1 MANIIDY
8 VRNATDSFSDAPL
21 NRVDSLVF
29 SWLAY
34 VRYPDDSPTRSLEGQ
49 DLSEAFGNGGLTGL
63 TAAMHDPRHT
73 EELLVAVAESPRFCD
88 VVGCLHSEQSSRKA
102 EKQFSA
108 ITFRLPGG
116 GSYVAYRGTDNTL
129 VGWKENFNMAF
140 QTAIPSQTTSTSY
153 LALVAEQLEG
163 PIWVGGHSK
172 GGNLAVYAT
181 MTVDAEVRERV
192 KRCYTHDG
200 PGFTDEMRSDAR
212 WAGAY
217 ELVDKTIPEGS
228 LIGLIFESRD
238 VEMQIVRSTNSGIM
252 QHAPFSWEVEGN
264 DFAVE
269 RAISYDSYRTIKRLD
284 SWLDGMGADERER
297 FVEILYK
304 LVQASGE
311 VTFGGLK
318 QSLADGSLKLMLSRL
333 DGMPEDD
340 RKFFMDAAEE
350 LVATMLLGPAPA
362 NPKTAAEKVDAAGDA
377 IDDITARFND
387 KLSKLEKYGD

>member
-8 VRNATDSFSDAPL
+8 VRETTSGFGEEPL

-34 VRYPDDSPTRSLEGQ
+34 VRYPEDSDVRTADGMP
-49 DLSEAFGNGGLTGL
+49 LSEVFVEGTLTGL
-63 TAAMHDPRHT
+63 TASLHDPRST
-73 EELLVAVAESPRFCD
+73 EELLLAVAGSPRYAD
-88 VVGCLHSEQSSRKA
+88 VVACLHSEQSSKKA

-140 QTAIPSQTTSTSY
+140 STAIPSQVTSTSY
-153 LALVAEQLEG
+153 LALAAEQTSG
-163 PIWVGGHSK
+163 PLWVGGHSK

-181 MTVDAEVRERV
+181 MTVGDDVRGRIER
-192 KRCYTHDG
+192 CFTHDG
-200 PGFTDEMRSDAR
+200 PGFTDEMRADAR

-252 QHAPFSWEVEGN
+252 QHAPFSWEVEGD